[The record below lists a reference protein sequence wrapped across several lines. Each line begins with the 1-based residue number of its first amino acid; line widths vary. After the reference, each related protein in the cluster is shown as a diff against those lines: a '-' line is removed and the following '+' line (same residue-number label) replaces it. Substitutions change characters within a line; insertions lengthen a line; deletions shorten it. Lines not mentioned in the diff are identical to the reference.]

1 MGAGDGMN
9 GEETLRL
16 GRSPG
21 SLSGGIPVSQT
32 QKSQVC
38 GVRTHIAKFDSD
50 WNRARRSIHTPT
62 VPVHPLKPV
71 MEVAF
76 GRHPHGMRVVGGVTV
91 SIMWSS

>member
-21 SLSGGIPVSQT
+21 SLSGGIPVSQ
-32 QKSQVC
+32 KSQVC

-50 WNRARRSIHTPT
+50 WNRAPRAICTPA
-62 VPVHPLKPV
+62 VPVHSLKTA
-71 MEVAF
+71 MDVAF
-76 GRHPHGMRVVGGVTV
+76 GRHPHGMRVAGGVTV